1 LFLIKNKTLEKED
14 KVKNKVVIIT
24 GSNKGIGKEAA
35 KEIAKL
41 GAKVYM
47 ACRSLDSANEARE
60 EIVNETG
67 NQNVFVKYL
76 DLASVDSI
84 INFVEQ
90 FKKEESKLDVLINNA
105 GLWTKIKKL
114 TDINVEQTFAVN
126 VIGHQLLTQLLLDEL
141 KNAAPSRIINTASHF
156 AGGLDIDDINF
167 DKRNYNE
174 TLAYKQTKQANR
186 MLTREWARR
195 LENDNISVYSMTPG
209 FIPDTELFREQN
221 VVGKF
226 LIKVFALIEGKTIEE
241 GADTIVWLASAE
253 KIIGSNGGFFN
264 QRKEEKCKFNNPE
277 DERRLWDK
285 CEEFL
290 SKTKISDSV
299 LQSS

>member
-1 LFLIKNKTLEKED
+1 MKNKT
-14 KVKNKVVIIT
+14 VIIT

-47 ACRSLDSANEARE
+47 ACRSLDSANQVRD
-60 EIVNETG
+60 EIIKETG
-67 NQNVFVKYL
+67 NQNVFVKHL
-76 DLASVDSI
+76 DLASVESI
-84 INFVEQ
+84 NNFAEQ

-105 GLWTKIKKL
+105 GLWTKTKKL
-114 TDINVEQTFAVN
+114 TDINVEQTFTVN
-126 VIGHQLLTQLLLDEL
+126 VLGHQLLTQLLLNEL
-141 KNAAPSRIINTASHF
+141 KIASPSRIINTASHF

-167 DKRNYNE
+167 EKRNYNE

-195 LENDNISVYSMTPG
+195 LEKDNISVYSLTPG

-221 VVGKF
+221 LVGKF
-226 LIKVFALIEGKTIEE
+226 LLKAFALIEGRTIQE
-241 GADTIVWLASAE
+241 GADTIVWLASAD
-253 KIIGSNGGFFN
+253 KINGSNGGFYN
-264 QRKEEKCKFNNPE
+264 QRKEEKCKFNNPA
-277 DERRLWDK
+277 DEKKLWDK

-290 SKTKISDSV
+290 NSEKTKIKV
-299 LQSS
+299 LATI